1 MEGAGSLFIS
11 PATWSNHGRGTM
23 PARCVVCGVGG
34 SITCC
39 GLKGVLP
46 IWIWM
51 CASCRQGSRPGPGG
65 REIGARPGVCVCV
78 REVSGEYNNNVL
90 PDPDPH
96 QIQMPSF
103 SRSFFF

>member
-39 GLKGVLP
+39 GLKGV
-46 IWIWM
+46 
-51 CASCRQGSRPGPGG
+51 CRSGCGCVQHVAKGQDP
-65 REIGARPGVCVCV
+65 ARVGEKSVPAQVCVCACV
-78 REVSGEYNNNVL
+78 R
-90 PDPDPH
+90 
-96 QIQMPSF
+96 
-103 SRSFFF
+103 